1 MKRLLLLPILA
12 FAFTG
17 CAVFDRCDDRDDDL
31 PPRPRDPDR
40 LRDRDRDR
48 RDEPDDRDP
57 PRIGNLE
64 WIGPSREA
72 PPIYPSVPN
81 MTPREP
87 IPPRAEDP
95 SWRNR

>member
-1 MKRLLLLPILA
+1 MKRLLLLPIFVFSLA
-12 FAFTG
+12 SAG
-17 CAVFDRCDDRDDDL
+17 CALFDRCDDRDDAL
-31 PPRPRDPDR
+31 PPRPKDKDLPADRDSDPDR
-40 LRDRDRDR
+40 
-48 RDEPDDRDP
+48 
-57 PRIGNLE
+57 PRIGNLD

-81 MTPREP
+81 LTPREP

>member
-1 MKRLLLLPILA
+1 MKRLLFLPILVLA
-12 FAFTG
+12 LASSG
-17 CAVFDRCDDRDDDL
+17 CALFDRCDNRDERDDALPPRPKDKNRPADRDDD
-31 PPRPRDPDR
+31 PDR
-40 LRDRDRDR
+40 
-48 RDEPDDRDP
+48 

-81 MTPREP
+81 LTPRET